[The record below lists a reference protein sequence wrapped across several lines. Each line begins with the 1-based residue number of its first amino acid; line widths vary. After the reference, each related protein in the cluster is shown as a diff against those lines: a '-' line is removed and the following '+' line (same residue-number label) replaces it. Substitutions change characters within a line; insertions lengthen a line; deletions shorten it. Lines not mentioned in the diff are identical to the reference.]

1 MVNIKLDNNHRITSD
16 SRQYILEERV
26 TVSKGKNIGNEY
38 YKPLGYYSDLC
49 RVLKDYRDIGL
60 RNSNCESIPELLE
73 LIKSSDKKIDK
84 ILKGN

>member
-1 MVNIKLDNNHRITSD
+1 MVNIKLDKNHRITSD

-26 TVSKGKNIGNEY
+26 VVSTGKNIGDEY

-49 RVLKDYRDIGL
+49 MVLKDYRDMGL

-73 LIKSSDKKIDK
+73 LIKISDKKIDE